1 MPDVERRATMQAQS
15 RTASRGMPKRNEF
28 PNDDATIRWPLVAA
42 AAAALALAA
51 LLLFGVGQL
60 FARSK
65 RGEDAERAEL
75 AASADGSR
83 LPANA
88 HIRPPSRRAQPRAQA
103 RHIERP
109 RDPALAV
116 VADAPDPQLE
126 RSQATTGGLDGGVGS
141 FGAVARRGHVSIVHG
156 DSPVRPGAACD
167 VRVLPVASGGFNCL
181 VRVICDGALLY
192 PNPDQTAGYVS
203 CDVDATGPT
212 YAADGMVSGFD
223 GDPRLTFDRAH
234 QQVVVGDGGNEAV
247 RDYLATITLDGPRP
261 FRRL

>member
-1 MPDVERRATMQAQS
+1 MPDVERRATMHGHS
-15 RTASRGMPKRNEF
+15 RTASHGMPKRNEF

-42 AAAALALAA
+42 AMAAIGLAA

-60 FARSK
+60 FARSD
-65 RGEDAERAEL
+65 RSEDAARAEL
-75 AASADGSR
+75 AASAEGPR
-83 LPANA
+83 VRAGA
-88 HIRPPSRRAQPRAQA
+88 HIRPPSRRSEPRAEA
-103 RHIERP
+103 RHVEHP
-109 RDPALAV
+109 LDPALAV
-116 VADAPDPQLE
+116 VAEAPDPQLE

-141 FGAVARRGHVSIVHG
+141 FGVVARRGHVASVQG

-212 YAADGMVSGFD
+212 YAADGMVSGAD
-223 GDPRLTFDRAH
+223 GDPRLTFDGAH
-234 QQVVVGDGGNEAV
+234 QQVLVGDGGNESV